1 MDVNEHGRLSNNT
14 RGHIKVKKKQRA
26 LLLYDRLWNMMVVII
41 LSPFLQLY
49 PPPLTVSPLTSHS
62 VFYFTFDI
70 ITTIR
75 INSYLDNQYE
85 DQGHN
90 KGYQVRL

>member
-1 MDVNEHGRLSNNT
+1 MEHDGSDYPFT
-14 RGHIKVKKKQRA
+14 FSA
-26 LLLYDRLWNMMVVII
+26 I
-41 LSPFLQLY
+41 LFPH
-49 PPPLTVSPLTSHS
+49 PLTVSPLTSHS